1 MHVGL
6 HMTDK
11 RTLLVSQH
19 FEYTLLLMIAD
30 YRNENKV
37 PNKSKYEIAAKHF
50 EFFFFASYVQSNKC
64 SIMCTTFIGERLE
77 KLVI

>member
-6 HMTDK
+6 HTTDK

-50 EFFFFASYVQSNKC
+50 EFFFFAVQQVPAACSPTNVQSCVLHWRK
-64 SIMCTTFIGERLE
+64 T
-77 KLVI
+77 

>member
-6 HMTDK
+6 HTTDK

-50 EFFFFASYVQSNKC
+50 DFFFASCVQSNKC

-77 KLVI
+77 KLAV

>member
-6 HMTDK
+6 HTTDK

-37 PNKSKYEIAAKHF
+37 PNKSKYEIAAKYF
-50 EFFFFASYVQSNKC
+50 EFFFCRLRAVQQVFNHVYY
-64 SIMCTTFIGERLE
+64 IGERLE
-77 KLVI
+77 KLAV